1 MQILFLVSTASANSE
16 RIFYSAAEK
25 IEKEGWIEG
34 FELKSKGPIHF
45 RRAL

>member
-1 MQILFLVSTASANSE
+1 MQIPFLVSTASANSE

-34 FELKSKGPIHF
+34 FELKRKGPIQ
-45 RRAL
+45 